1 MNQDNIHLQELN
13 QTTKMDSQN
22 RDSKAQVDT
31 FEDAE
36 LHRSKSNKDTAIF
49 ENDLDY
55 AGATQKTDPIEIAL
69 VKKLDYRI
77 MPTLWA
83 MYFLNYLDRNAIAS
97 ARLNDLEKDLGL
109 VGTQYNTCISILF
122 VGYLLMQVPSNMIM
136 NSGKIRPSL
145 YMGLCMVNP
154 LSHYIFW
161 LSDNKSGTLGY
172 RFVSNCTGQEL
183 HWTYFGTLLPR
194 SY

>member
-1 MNQDNIHLQELN
+1 
-13 QTTKMDSQN
+13 MDVPKKN
-22 RDSKAQVDT
+22 SKAQVET

-36 LHRSKSNKDTAIF
+36 DGRSKSNKEGGVFAG
-49 ENDLDY
+49 ELDY
-55 AGATQKTDPIEIAL
+55 SGAVQKTDPVEIAL

-109 VGTQYNTCISILF
+109 TGSQYNTCISILF

-136 NSGKIRPSL
+136 NSGKIRPSI
-145 YMGLCMVNP
+145 YMGLCMVSFLFN
-154 LSHYIFW
+154 
-161 LSDNKSGTLGY
+161 
-172 RFVSNCTGQEL
+172 
-183 HWTYFGTLLPR
+183 
-194 SY
+194 